1 MLLSTVTHEAGCLE
15 QGLVLVLST
24 VGHAVVSWATPQALP
39 IDHRKAED
47 EEARGPQRYLKS
59 SQDLADVWEVEVAQR
74 PPVDDDVEHVLVPFP
89 LDLLDGFAVAVLDW
103 DIH

>member
-47 EEARGPQRYLKS
+47 EEARGPQRYLKP

>member
-1 MLLSTVTHEAGCLE
+1 MLLSTETHEAGCHEL
-15 QGLVLVLST
+15 GLVLVQST

-39 IDHRKAED
+39 IDHWKAED